1 MPNREQRKDRRKERR
16 EARLARQREQW
27 KEHRAAAIVYFLL
40 RLVVI
45 EALVAA
51 VLHREWESVFICALT
66 LILFTLPAFIEKNF
80 RVDLPDTLE
89 IIILFFI
96 FATQILGELDAWYVR
111 YQGWDTLMHTTNG
124 FLCAAIGF
132 CLVDLLNRNETAG
145 LKLSPLYLSLVAFCF
160 SMTVGVLWEF
170 FEFAMDRFFLQD
182 MQKDTVIHTI
192 SSVALDPSMSNR
204 PVVIQGITDAAVNGQ
219 SLGLGGYLD
228 IGLIDTMKDL
238 FVNFI
243 GAVVFS
249 VIGYFYVKGRGKTS
263 FAGRFIPVVLS
274 ASPSGEPSE
283 EPPPPEE
290 SQTQEVP

>member
-1 MPNREQRKDRRKERR
+1 MADKEQRRTRRDRK
-16 EARLARQREQW
+16 LQRYRDQW
-27 KEHRAAAIVYFLL
+27 HEHRAAAIVYFLL
-40 RLVVI
+40 RLIVI

-51 VLHREWESVFICALT
+51 VLNREWESVFICALT

-132 CLVDLLNRNETAG
+132 CLVDLLNRNELAG
-145 LKLSPLYLSLVAFCF
+145 IRLSPLYLSIVAFCF

-192 SSVALDPSMSNR
+192 SSVALDPSLSNR
-204 PVVIQGITDAAVNGQ
+204 PVVIQGITDAEVNGQ

-243 GAVVFS
+243 GALVFS
-249 VIGYFYVKGRGKTS
+249 VIGYFYVKGRAKTS

-274 ASPSGEPSE
+274 GSPSGEPAE
-283 EPPPPEE
+283 ETKETE
-290 SQTQEVP
+290 HTQEVP